1 MPLNKTEPDRT
12 DVINPATGERTGT
25 IKISREEDVKSAI
38 DRAEDAFSDWASKI
52 PRERGK
58 ILFLAAQEI
67 RKKQNELSELLT
79 AEQGKPLFEAK
90 NEIQGCAAVLEY
102 YSSISGTVRGDF
114 MPKSDYGYSF
124 TVKKPLGICGAII
137 PWNMPVLIM
146 AWKTGPALVAG
157 NCLIVKPSSKTPLTS
172 LRIASILHSCGIPE
186 DVLSVLPGSGIEA
199 GSALAKSRKI
209 AALSFTGS
217 VDTGNIV
224 EKLSCGTGK
233 RLTLELG
240 GSDPMIVC
248 SDADIDSAVA
258 GAVAGRFYNCGQTC
272 TAVKRLYVM
281 EDIAEEFQRKLKEKI
296 SQIRPGNGMMRETK
310 MGPLIDID
318 ARDRISDLITGTRDN
333 YDAEILTGGKIPDS
347 PDLSNGSFFEPTL
360 ITGAPKDS
368 RLFTEEIFGPVLP
381 VAVVKNMDEAIA
393 EANRTEFGLGASV
406 WTKSL
411 KNSFEA
417 TEMLDA
423 GIVWVNRHLKIPPE
437 VPFGGEKE
445 SGFGREN
452 GLSALERYMKE
463 KTVIITP

>member
-1 MPLNKTEPDRT
+1 MNEKEPDIIEI
-12 DVINPATGERTGT
+12 INPATGERAGT
-25 IKISREEDVKSAI
+25 VNRCTKEDVHSAI
-38 DRAEDAFSDWASKI
+38 DGAEDAFSGWAAKS

-58 ILFLAAQEI
+58 MLFLAAQEI
-67 RKKQNELSELLT
+67 RNKQVGLAELLT
-79 AEQGKPLFEAK
+79 AEQGKPLSEAK

-114 MPKSDYGYSF
+114 LPKSDYGYSF

-172 LRIASILHSCGIPE
+172 LKIASILHRCGIPE
-186 DVLSVLPGSGIEA
+186 DVLPVVTGSGSEA
-199 GSALAKSRKI
+199 GSALAESRKI

-217 VDTGNIV
+217 AETGNFV

-248 SDADIDSAVA
+248 RDADVDSAVA

-281 EDIAEEFQRKLKEKI
+281 EDIAEEFKRKLTEKV
-296 SQIRPGNGMMRETK
+296 SQIKTGNGMMKGTK
-310 MGPLIDID
+310 MGPLIDME
-318 ARDRISDLITGTRDN
+318 ARDKTAGVIAGIQED
-333 YDAEILTGGKIPDS
+333 YDAEILTGGEIPDS
-347 PDLSNGSFFEPTL
+347 PDLKCGSFLEPTV
-360 ITGAPKDS
+360 ITGAPKDCT
-368 RLFTEEIFGPVLP
+368 LFTEEIFGPVLP
-381 VAVVKNMDEAIA
+381 VAVVKNMDEAIE
-393 EANRTEFGLGASV
+393 EANRTKFGLGASV
-406 WTKSL
+406 WTTSL

-417 TEMLDA
+417 SEMLDA

-445 SGFGREN
+445 SGSGREN
-452 GLSALERYMKE
+452 GLCALERYMKE
-463 KTVIITP
+463 KTVIMTP